1 MELIRDKLMLQVSSC
16 LVETMAKAMEDMTNS
31 THHKFKQKS
40 SSPTPQSLFLFVSSI
55 ARTNL
60 EVELVQR
67 GGSLCSCPSSSAST
81 SSSPST
87 GENAPVPLTPK
98 RSCIGNYV
106 ILFKFIENIL

>member
-1 MELIRDKLMLQVSSC
+1 
-16 LVETMAKAMEDMTNS
+16 MAKAMEDMTNS

-67 GGSLCSCPSSSAST
+67 GGSLISCMN
-81 SSSPST
+81 SSSPTTGTSSGTGLPGST
-87 GENAPVPLTPK
+87 VSDNAPVPLTPK
-98 RSCIGNYV
+98 RSCIGESFTLSDFYHF
-106 ILFKFIENIL
+106 LYLLTF